1 MPASDTETCLL
12 FLRFSRKLP
21 GTRRGIIFREN
32 WVPSVSKHY
41 SFNNFY
47 RRVEMCAGPYP
58 EPSPVAAVRFNSQ
71 HPRKIIRG
79 SGREEGVRSAKA
91 LSPPPPSAQGL
102 CHSVAA
108 APPTQGLHIQ
118 TRGPWLH
125 RTFGSTDF
133 QAQTSQTTHPQRSA
147 VGEAAPAQSVYL
159 GGPAPGAPS
168 LPASWLPSSPGLGL
182 DPQRWPREPRGA

>member
-47 RRVEMCAGPYP
+47 RRVEMCEGPYP
-58 EPSPVAAVRFNSQ
+58 EPSPVVAGRFNSQ

-79 SGREEGVRSAKA
+79 SGREEGVGSAHGPVTAIRPGA
-91 LSPPPPSAQGL
+91 LSLCGCSSNNSGSPHTDQG
-102 CHSVAA
+102 
-108 APPTQGLHIQ
+108 
-118 TRGPWLH
+118 
-125 RTFGSTDF
+125 
-133 QAQTSQTTHPQRSA
+133 
-147 VGEAAPAQSVYL
+147 APAAKDLWEHGFPSSDQPNHPSPALSCWESSPSPEHLL
-159 GGPAPGAPS
+159 GGPGPRSPF
-168 LPASWLPSSPGLGL
+168 PAC
-182 DPQRWPREPRGA
+182 